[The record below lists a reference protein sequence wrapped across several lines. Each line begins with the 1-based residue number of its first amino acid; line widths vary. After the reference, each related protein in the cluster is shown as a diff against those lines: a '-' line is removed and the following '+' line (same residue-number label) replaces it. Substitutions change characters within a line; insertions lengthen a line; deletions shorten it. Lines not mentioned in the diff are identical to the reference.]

1 MKVFMIGSTSY
12 QDKINQYAQKLRRE
26 GNEVLI
32 PVFDSW
38 ENATVLD
45 ILTENRRL
53 MEMADEVHMI
63 YDGRS
68 DGTKFDFGMC
78 FAMRKPLRIVYISD
92 KHLIDGMREY
102 EADNEKSNR

>member
-1 MKVFMIGSTSY
+1 MKVFMIGSTAY
-12 QDKINQYAQKLRRE
+12 QDKIKKYAEELRE
-26 GNEVLI
+26 KGHEVLI

-53 MEMADEVHMI
+53 MRLADEVHMI

-78 FAMRKPLRIVYISD
+78 FAMEKPLKIIYMNN
-92 KHLIDGMREY
+92 KHLIDGMYQY
-102 EADNEKSNR
+102 EESK